1 MSEMITRIH
10 QLDVDFQNDIFKAR
24 QPIRMVQEDNRSN
37 ILVFNF
43 KDDLKDWESAI
54 LKIKHYSGTLLE
66 YPLDIK
72 NRKAEFLVTG
82 DVTLTPGTIKMAIE
96 LIGTDGETLTIT
108 DCQDN
113 IIIKEKVDGVL
124 PEGFEQSILENLV
137 SKNTKLKE
145 KIVELEENLNLI
157 NEIVN
162 QINGE
167 KVYGTI
173 FDKLSYLSQTKEM
186 LRQDLIEKRQ
196 NIDENVAFRK
206 YAYILKEMENN
217 YGFDFMRLEE
227 DENTNLCLITC
238 MDEIVVNPFAIDDEG
253 NFIANDYDLKTLTY
267 EINNNGEL
275 EVDIKWQN

>member
-113 IIIKEKVDGVL
+113 IIIKEKVDGVS

-238 MDEIVVNPFAIDDEG
+238 MDEIVVNPFAIDDDG

-267 EINNNGEL
+267 EINDNGEL